1 MGQGACSLKSGR
13 WRACYNEAM
22 KTRAAVLWGTDQPW
36 QLTEVEID
44 PPRTGEVLVQW
55 KAAGLC
61 HSDEHF
67 VTGDMVPPPEALAMM
82 GIDSIFPL
90 IGGHE
95 GAGIVLEVGP
105 GVTSLKPGDHV
116 SASFIPSCGR
126 CRYCSTGR
134 QNLCD
139 NGRGTLGGAM
149 ITDGTHR
156 HFVANPDTGERQP
169 VGLMAKLGTFS
180 EHACVAES
188 SLIKV
193 DDDLP
198 LECVALVSCGV
209 ATGWGSATSRAQVA
223 AGDTVV
229 VVGIGGIGINA
240 VQGAKMAG
248 AKHVIAID
256 PVEFK
261 REKAMEFGAT
271 HTFASME
278 DAMLEVMGM
287 TEGQMADKVI
297 MTPGVMY
304 GDLMALGVSLAGKGG
319 TIVVTAVAPMTQT
332 HSAVNL
338 FELAMWNKEIKG
350 TIFGSLNPRADIPRL
365 LGMYRD
371 GTLRLDELITRTYTL
386 DEINDGYE
394 AMRNGDNI
402 RGVIIYN

>member
-1 MGQGACSLKSGR
+1 
-13 WRACYNEAM
+13 M
-22 KTRAAVLWGTDQPW
+22 KTRAAVLWGLDQQW
-36 QLTEVEID
+36 QVEEITID
-44 PPRTGEVLVQW
+44 PPRVGEVLVEW
-55 KAAGLC
+55 KVAGMC
-61 HSDEHF
+61 HSDEHL
-67 VTGDMVPPPEALAMM
+67 VTGDMVPPAEALAMM
-82 GIDSIFPL
+82 GIDSIFPM

-95 GAGIVLEVGP
+95 GAGVVLEVGA
-105 GVTSLKPGDHV
+105 GVTSVKAGDHV

-139 NGRGTLGGAM
+139 NGRGTFGGGM

-156 HFVANPDTGERQP
+156 HFVQGDQP

-180 EHACVAES
+180 NHACVAQD

-209 ATGWGSATSRAQVA
+209 ATGWGSATNRAAVTP
-223 AGDTVV
+223 GDTVV

-278 DAMLEVMGM
+278 EAINPV
-287 TEGQMADKVI
+287 TELTWGQMADKVI

-304 GDLMALGVSLAGKGG
+304 GDLMELGLGLTGKGG
-319 TIVVTAVAPMTQT
+319 TCVVTAVAPMMQNQA
-332 HSAVNL
+332 AVNL
-338 FELAMWNKEIKG
+338 FQLAMWNKEIKG

-365 LGMYRD
+365 LSMYRD
-371 GTLRLDELITRTYTL
+371 GTLMLDELITQRYTL
-386 DEINDGYE
+386 DDINVGYQ
-394 AMRNGDNI
+394 AMRDGENL
-402 RGVIIYN
+402 RGVIVY